1 MSDVTRRFAAWAV
14 LAGAAGL
21 GAAQAHDH
29 GQMTPP
35 PAKAGDQAL
44 PKDAKPGDM
53 AGMNHSGHMGMA
65 MPAADVA
72 LSPAEAAAV
81 EALMRCRI
89 AAEQCLSF
97 ALESLGSGDPSMKSC
112 AQSTRETAILCDASV
127 ALVNARSKLAR
138 TQLALCR
145 QACMQCQSEC
155 EAHAGHHWS
164 CKASAQ
170 ACAAAVAALNVIL
183 G

>member
-1 MSDVTRRFAAWAV
+1 MPNVTRRFAAWAV
-14 LAGAAGL
+14 LVGAAGL
-21 GAAQAHDH
+21 GAARAHDH
-29 GQMTPP
+29 DQMAVPKAKAKMPPKGPSPP
-35 PAKAGDQAL
+35 P
-44 PKDAKPGDM
+44 M
-53 AGMNHSGHMGMA
+53 AGMDHSAHAGKGM
-65 MPAADVA
+65 PPADVA

-81 EALMRCRI
+81 EALKRCGV
-89 AAEQCLSF
+89 AAEQCLSY
-97 ALESLGSGDPSMKSC
+97 AVESLGSGDPSMKAC
-112 AQSTRETAILCDASV
+112 AQSTREVAILCDASI

-164 CKASAQ
+164 CKASAE
-170 ACAAAVAALNVIL
+170 ACAAAVAALNVVL

>member
-21 GAAQAHDH
+21 GAARAHDH
-29 GQMTPP
+29 GQTTPP
-35 PAKAGDQAL
+35 PKTDKTP
-44 PKDAKPGDM
+44 PKDAKAGGM
-53 AGMNHSGHMGMA
+53 AGMDHSAHAGKGA
-65 MPAADVA
+65 PAADIA
-72 LSPAEAAAV
+72 LSPAEVAAV
-81 EALMRCRI
+81 EALTRCKT

-97 ALESLGSGDPSMKSC
+97 AVESLGSGDPSMKSC
-112 AQSTRETAILCDASV
+112 AQSTRETAILCEASV

-145 QACMQCQSEC
+145 QACMECQSEC